1 MKLYFTVPVVCKEL
15 QHEAQQAPSL
25 FPECHYSKKNFSY
38 VANLLKRRLCDSTN
52 PIEHGI
58 CFVPSIEEQE
68 RAADIKEVV

>member
-15 QHEAQQAPSL
+15 HNGI
-25 FPECHYSKKNFSY
+25 PETEMELVELHVSKKNFSY